1 MDTAK
6 KLNKPSKSPKINYFE
21 DGLLDSENLNLT
33 PDGFKSKKYAD
44 LSPKSKAAAAE
55 YLPSKFQAQTSRF
68 RRNLRD
74 GAITVKNLD
83 APRQLASPRIQEK
96 EEEDDYATSIR
107 KAYQSVSA
115 RAMVN

>member
-1 MDTAK
+1 MDTTK
-6 KLNKPSKSPKINYFE
+6 KYRASKSPKINYFE
-21 DGLLDSENLNLT
+21 EGLLDSENLNLT
-33 PDGFKSKKYAD
+33 PDGFKSKKFGD
-44 LSPKSKAAAAE
+44 LSPKSKVTAAE

-68 RRNLRD
+68 RRDLRN

-83 APRQLASPRIQEK
+83 ASKLLASPRFRETK
-96 EEEDDYATSIR
+96 EEDDYATSIK